1 MCLLKQT
8 KIIDKN
14 PLIFESRSL
23 MAEKLNIV
31 KNKLYSE
38 DWHGLLNKND
48 MDENFNL
55 LNDKISD
62 TMDEVAPV
70 RTITIS
76 ARRRYIEPW
85 MSKSL
90 QRSGRKKAQLYKETL
105 KINAT
110 DIDRQKYRDY
120 RNTYNRLKWM
130 MMITYYKKKIQEN
143 TTNTK
148 KLWKVINNIIGKHK
162 HSGSII
168 YYITVDGAH
177 KYDPDV
183 IANEFGKFYSQLG
196 SKLASQIKRSA
207 KPTEEYLSKI
217 PRTLQ
222 SLALHSTSASEIEKI
237 AMALPSKT
245 SFGHDK
251 ISNVMLKSIITAI
264 SIPLSIVFNQSIS
277 TGKFPQKMKQ
287 VEVVP
292 LYKGKDMD
300 LVINYRPISLLIT
313 ISKLLEKVVYRRMYS
328 FLEKYDILFQSQYG
342 FRSNHNC
349 EHAIL
354 ELSGKILQARE
365 KNEHPICIFLDL
377 SKVFDTLNHQVLL
390 CKLDK
395 IGIRGISN
403 TWFESY
409 LSGHSLVAKV
419 TTSENKTTY
428 SDVFDISFGT
438 AQGSCLGPL
447 LFLLFC
453 NDIHL
458 LLLYSQ
464 LILFADDTTLF
475 NSHRSE
481 IYLEYMLN
489 RDMEMLLDWFRA
501 NQLSINLEETVMMQF
516 WSKHDKIKIS
526 YEYSNTQ
533 CSEYKILR
541 GLHR

>member
-1 MCLLKQT
+1 
-8 KIIDKN
+8 
-14 PLIFESRSL
+14 
-23 MAEKLNIV
+23 
-31 KNKLYSE
+31 
-38 DWHGLLNKND
+38 
-48 MDENFNL
+48 
-55 LNDKISD
+55 
-62 TMDEVAPV
+62 
-70 RTITIS
+70 
-76 ARRRYIEPW
+76 
-85 MSKSL
+85 
-90 QRSGRKKAQLYKETL
+90 
-105 KINAT
+105 
-110 DIDRQKYRDY
+110 
-120 RNTYNRLKWM
+120 
-130 MMITYYKKKIQEN
+130 MMITYYKKKIQES

-168 YYITVDGAH
+168 SYITVDGAC

-183 IANEFGKFYSQLG
+183 IANKFGKFYSQLG
-196 SKLASQIKRSA
+196 SKLTSQIKRST
-207 KPTEEYLSKI
+207 KPIEEYLSKI

-222 SLALHSTSASEIEKI
+222 SLALHSTSALEIEKI
-237 AMALPSKT
+237 TMALPSKT
-245 SFGHDK
+245 SFRHDK

-264 SIPLSIVFNQSIS
+264 SIPLSIVFNQSIL
-277 TGKFPQKMKQ
+277 TGKFPHKMKQ
-287 VEVVP
+287 AEVVP

-313 ISKLLEKVVYRRMYS
+313 ILKLLEKVVYRCVYS

-342 FRSNHNC
+342 FHSNHNC
-349 EHAIL
+349 KHAIL

-365 KNEHPICIFLDL
+365 KSEHPVCIFLDL
-377 SKVFDTLNHQVLL
+377 SKAFDTPNHQVLL
-390 CKLDK
+390 HKLDK

-409 LSGHSLVAKV
+409 LSGRSLVAKV

-453 NDIHL
+453 NNIHL
-458 LLLYSQ
+458 LSLYSQ

-501 NQLSINLEETVMMQF
+501 NQLSINLEKTVMMQF
-516 WSKHDKIKIS
+516 WSKYDKIKIRVMDNPIPYIRS
-526 YEYSNTQ
+526 TKFLGVFIDDTLSWKNHIEYLHNKLTMNKHMLSISKHKLDKDSLRKVYFSHIHSHLVYGIKAWGPSLS
-533 CSEYKILR
+533 SESLDMLNRQQNKCI
-541 GLHR
+541 